1 MLDKNALSQ
10 LQGLKDQIE
19 AEKEYAEGTVKATR
33 HRFGFVVLDDNRE
46 IFLSPDEMQR
56 VLPGDRVSIVI
67 KPVTSKDKKAKEQT
81 AGELEKLISTSVDCF
96 VGEVV
101 QKGKAFFIAPDI
113 PELVNFTRWLFIPPN
128 ARSGAKHGDLVQCQL
143 QRHPFNDGK
152 PSVKVLQNLG
162 NASTPGI
169 ENEYCALR
177 AGIARYLAKPAVAS
191 LDNALKTVPEHTVTR
206 TDFRDLPLVS
216 IDAPSTVDIDDAIC
230 ARPEGDGW
238 KLYVAIA
245 DPTAATGHSTEMTK
259 IVAERGTSHYF
270 HGTAIPMLPDSI
282 SKPAALAPDE
292 DRPAIVCQLTI
303 AASGEITDASVS
315 LGTVC
320 SKAKLSYQEV
330 DSVITDQTDH
340 DFSAEISNLNAC
352 FGALRS
358 WREQNEL
365 VIEHRTDFRWILD
378 DAKQISSIEPV
389 DKRISQ
395 ILVEECMVAA
405 NKAIANQL
413 KAADKPGPFVTHAG
427 IRRDKSD
434 EAKEFLTR
442 YLPEI
447 ADTDFATSEGFRTL
461 INGLNAASGE
471 RPLRAM
477 INRLMSRASFSV
489 KPAPHMGMAV
499 ELYTNGTSPLRKALD
514 YCVHLQLKA
523 LLGDSSITPAP
534 ATVFDAINQ
543 ASAKNRQAVNSA
555 QNWLTC
561 NYLNKCAASGEKI
574 FQGSIVHIN
583 TSGFTVRLDEN
594 GLEGVIDLRSHKDKF
609 SFDKWEM
616 SLSSKSARFAL
627 GQSVS
632 VEYLPADKPRGA
644 QAAFSVIAE
653 QSQEAPETPDTASH
667 ENGMSENDDAGSNE
681 QETA

>member
-10 LQGLKDQIE
+10 LQGLKNQIE
-19 AEKEYAEGTVKATR
+19 AEKEYAEGVVKATR
-33 HRFGFVVLDDNRE
+33 HRFGFAVLDDNRE
-46 IFLSPDEMQR
+46 IFLAPDEMQR

-67 KPVTSKDKKAKEQT
+67 KPVASNDKKAKAQT

-101 QKGKAFFIAPDI
+101 QKGKAFFVAPDI
-113 PELVNFTRWLFIPPN
+113 PELINFTRWLFIPPN

-143 QRHPFNDGK
+143 QRHPFSDGK

-162 NASTPGI
+162 DASTPGV

-177 AGIARYLAKPAVAS
+177 AGIARYLARPAVAS
-191 LDNALKTVPEHTVTR
+191 LDNALKTVPENTVTR

-230 ARPEGDGW
+230 AQPEGDGW
-238 KLYVAIA
+238 QLYVAIA
-245 DPTAATGHSTEMTK
+245 DPTAITGHSTEMTK

-270 HGTAIPMLPDSI
+270 HGAAIPMLPDSV
-282 SKPAALAPDE
+282 SKPAALAPAE
-292 DRPAIVCQLTI
+292 DRPAIVCRLTI
-303 AASGEITDASVS
+303 AASGETTDTSVS
-315 LGTVC
+315 LGTVR

-330 DSVITDQTDH
+330 DGVINGDAGH
-340 DFSAEISNLNAC
+340 DFSTKISNLNDC
-352 FGALRS
+352 FEALRS

-365 VIEHRTDFRWILD
+365 VIEHRTDHRWILD

-389 DKRISQ
+389 EKRTSQ

-405 NKAIANQL
+405 NKAIAGQL
-413 KAADKPGPFVTHAG
+413 KMADKPGPFVAHAG
-427 IRRDKSD
+427 IRRDKSE

-442 YLPEI
+442 YLPDM
-447 ADTDFATSEGFRTL
+447 ADTDFATTKGFRAL

-523 LLGDSSITPAP
+523 MLGDSSITPAP

-543 ASAKNRQAVNSA
+543 ASAKNRQAVNGA

-561 NYLNKCAASGEKI
+561 NYLNKCAAGGEKA
-574 FQGSIVHIN
+574 FEGVIVHIN
-583 TSGFTVRLDEN
+583 TSGFTVRLDKN
-594 GLEGVIDLRSHKDKF
+594 GLEGVVDLRSHKDKF

-627 GQSVS
+627 GQPIS
-632 VEYLPADKPRGA
+632 VEYLPNDKPRGA
-644 QAAFSVIAE
+644 QAAFSVVATKPQATAE
-653 QSQEAPETPDTASH
+653 TADISGPD
-667 ENGMSENDDAGSNE
+667 NGVRDSDNSSSNE
-681 QETA
+681 QEIA

>member
-19 AEKEYAEGTVKATR
+19 AEKEYAEGVVKATR

-56 VLPGDRVSIVI
+56 VLPGDRVGIII
-67 KPVTSKDKKAKEQT
+67 KPVASNDKKAKAQT
-81 AGELEKLISTSVDCF
+81 AGELEKLLSTAVDCF

-113 PELVNFTRWLFIPPN
+113 PELLHFTRWLFIPPN

-143 QRHPFNDGK
+143 ERHPFKDGK

-162 NASTPGI
+162 NTSTPGI

-177 AGIARYLAKPAVAS
+177 SGIVRYLSKPAVAS
-191 LDNALKTVPEHTVTR
+191 LDEALKAIPESAAAR
-206 TDFRDLPLVS
+206 TDCTDLPLVS
-216 IDAPSTVDIDDAIC
+216 IDAPSTFDIDDAIC
-230 ARPEGDGW
+230 AQPERDGW
-238 KLYVAIA
+238 KLSVAIA
-245 DPTAATGHSTEMTK
+245 DPTAMIGHSVSMTK
-259 IVAERGTSHYF
+259 VVAERGTSHYF
-270 HGTAIPMLPDSI
+270 HGAAIPMLPDSV
-282 SKPAALAPDE
+282 SKPAALAPGE

-303 AASGEITDASVS
+303 AANGETTQASVS
-315 LGTVC
+315 LGTVR

-330 DSVITDQTDH
+330 DGVINGDTDH
-340 DFSAEISNLNAC
+340 DFSDEIANLYAC
-352 FGALRS
+352 FEALRS

-365 VIEHRTDFRWILD
+365 VIEHRTDYRWILD
-378 DAKQISSIEPV
+378 DAKQISSIEPI
-389 DKRISQ
+389 DKRTSQ

-405 NKAIANQL
+405 NKAIAGQL

-442 YLPEI
+442 FLPEL
-447 ADTDFATSEGFRTL
+447 AETDFTTLDGFRAL
-461 INGLNAASGE
+461 INGLNTASDE

-477 INRLMSRASFSV
+477 INRLMSRATFSV
-489 KPAPHMGMAV
+489 KPAAHMGMAV
-499 ELYTNGTSPLRKALD
+499 EFYTNGTSPLRKALD

-523 LLGDSSITPAP
+523 LLGDSSVTPAP

-543 ASAKNRQAVNSA
+543 ASAKNRQAVNTA

-561 NYLNKCAASGEKI
+561 NYLNKCAASGESV
-574 FQGSIVHIN
+574 FEGSIVHIN
-583 TSGFTVRLDEN
+583 TSGFTVRLDKN
-594 GLEGVIDLRSHKDKF
+594 GLEGVVDLRGHKDKF

-616 SLSSKSARFAL
+616 ALSSKSARFAL
-627 GQSVS
+627 GQHVT
-632 VEYLPADKPRGA
+632 VQYVPTEKPRGA
-644 QAAFSVIAE
+644 QAAFSIVAGASTATPADAQSTAKVAQEGALTSIKEIAE
-653 QSQEAPETPDTASH
+653 ESK
-667 ENGMSENDDAGSNE
+667 
-681 QETA
+681 